1 MGEVEFTPVDT
12 GNMSEIPPDAPA
24 GGWEGLLSVKKSK
37 TSKDGFPMLILEWR
51 LTEANE
57 DENESYVGGKV
68 TDFLTFFPKTHPA
81 TRMQRQK
88 MLELCTLLGVDVP
101 EVTSIKSW
109 ADIQD
114 FIDSLEGA
122 KAPIFTK
129 VAPRKDTGAMA
140 TSVYY
145 TKPGGGKTV
154 PPPPD
159 SSEEEVS
166 AKPAKKVAKKVK
178 AKG

>member
-24 GGWEGLLSVKKSK
+24 GGWEGLLAVKKSK

-51 LTEANE
+51 LTAADE
-57 DENESYVGGKV
+57 DENESFVGAKV

-88 MLELCTLLGVDVP
+88 MLELCNLLGVDVP
-101 EVTSIKSW
+101 DVTSIKSW

-122 KAPIFTK
+122 KAHITTK
-129 VAPRKDTGAMA
+129 VAPRKDTGAMS

-145 TKPGGGKTV
+145 SAGKGRSV

-159 SSEEEVS
+159 SSEEEV
-166 AKPAKKVAKKVK
+166 APRKTAKKK
-178 AKG
+178 AKA